1 MKLITQIFLFITLI
15 FSGGIAMA
23 YEEPNYKKVHEAEIY
38 EIRHYN
44 QRIVVQTTSNDGDN
58 GFGKLFKY
66 ISGSNQGS
74 QKISMTTPVT
84 EIKNNGNRVMHFYLP
99 SEFDQAN
106 TPLPSDDNVQIS
118 IMEEGYFAVIK
129 YSGRSSDGNFYIHS
143 DILKEELIKN
153 KIEILGDPIKATYNS
168 PFTPYFLRRNEVMY
182 QVKWSK

>member
-23 YEEPNYKKVHEAEIY
+23 YEEPNYKKVHETEIY

-44 QRIVVQTTSNDGDN
+44 ERIVVQTSSNDGDN

-129 YSGRSSDGNFYIHS
+129 YSGRSSDAVSYTH
-143 DILKEELIKN
+143 
-153 KIEILGDPIKATYNS
+153 
-168 PFTPYFLRRNEVMY
+168 LRAHET
-182 QVKWSK
+182 